1 MGIFSFL
8 SGGSSTSMAAKDAR
22 NVVLKASDILREVK
36 DKPMSLRRLLASA
49 IGGTTTPDSPPV
61 TAVIKEIKSY
71 GGLPASEE
79 PTSWWESA
87 DKSAQMTVLS
97 QTAQCLQ

>member
-1 MGIFSFL
+1 MGMFSFL
-8 SGGSSTSMAAKDAR
+8 GGSKSMSAKDAR
-22 NVVLKASDILREVK
+22 NVVLKASDLLRDVSG
-36 DKPMSLRRLLASA
+36 KPMSLRRLLANA

-61 TAVIKEIKSY
+61 TAVIKEIKTY

-79 PTSWWESA
+79 PTSWWDSA
-87 DKSAQMTVLS
+87 EKSAQMTVLS